1 MKIGLV
7 SVDGHNFPNIALMKL
22 SAWHKQQ
29 GDIVEWAS
37 PILDDYDRVYM
48 SKVFTFTPDCLDIY
62 HCNVVRGGTGYKDYD
77 TVLPDDVEHI
87 CPDYSLY
94 GNTTTAYGFLTRGC
108 VNKCPWCVVPNK
120 EGYIRPNADID
131 EFIDNRKEAVL
142 LDNNVLASDWG
153 LAQIERIVERKI
165 RVDFNQ
171 GLDARIIAKN
181 QDIARLLSK
190 VKWSRYIRMA
200 YDSSAVESYVMNA
213 IYLLHQN
220 GIPYSKMFFYVLI
233 GKDTDDALRRI
244 YQLRKLGCKPFAQP
258 YRDFS
263 GKNQPTVEQKRIA
276 RWCNHKAIFNT
287 VKYEDY
293 KD

>member
-7 SVDGHNFPNIALMKL
+7 DVDGHNYPNLALMKL

-37 PILDDYDRVYM
+37 PIIGDYDRVYM

-62 HCNVVRGGTGYKDYD
+62 HCEVVRGGTGYRNYD
-77 TVLPDDVEHI
+77 IVLPDYVEHI

-94 GNTTTAYGFLTRGC
+94 LVTKAYGFLTRGC
-108 VNKCPWCVVPNK
+108 INKCAWCIVPKK

-131 EFIDNRKEAVL
+131 EFIDGRKEAVL

-153 LAQIERIVERKI
+153 LSQIEKIVERQI

-171 GLDARIIAKN
+171 GLDARIIAN
-181 QDIARLLSK
+181 NMNIARLLTQ
-190 VKWSRYIRMA
+190 VRWSRYIRMA
-200 YDSSAVESYVMNA
+200 YDSSAVEHHVMDA
-213 IYLLHQN
+213 ISKLHRY
-220 GIPYSKMFFYVLI
+220 GIPYYKMFFYVLI

-244 YQLRKLGCKPFAQP
+244 YQLRKLGCTPFAQP
-258 YRDFS
+258 YRDFD
-263 GKNQPTVEQKRIA
+263 GKELPTNEQKRIA
-276 RWCNHKAIFNT
+276 RWCNSKAAFNT
-287 VKYEDY
+287 VEYKDY
-293 KD
+293 KG